1 MISKKTI
8 YLFVSLCILFA
19 PIYSCKPQKPDTGEQ
34 QNQEQNKDDEQ
45 NKDNEQPENT
55 DIAGGIDSFTLIEER
70 PDPVPVPGAVK
81 LADASLRIFFVGNS
95 FTQDAV
101 THLPGILAA
110 AGIRDV
116 TLAHC
121 YYGGRTVPEYNDWS
135 KKDYTLYK
143 AEKGASTW
151 TTHPE
156 KVSLA
161 QVATGGRWDIITIQE
176 HTGNFRAWTWTLD
189 EKNAILGLI
198 DKLDKTQKEK
208 PAFHYLLS
216 QAYFNMNKIGSGSK
230 PYITW
235 TDQAGMFEV
244 IVSQAKTVMK
254 EIDFNGIIS
263 TGAALQNLRTT
274 SLDTPMNLTRDG
286 YHMDYGTARYAAA
299 CTVYD
304 ALIEPIY
311 KISLDNNTFRYNKTD
326 TTDGKYTTPVTDAS
340 APICREAARY
350 DVEKPY
356 EVNTNKK

>member
-143 AEKGASTW
+143 AEKGA
-151 TTHPE
+151 E
-156 KVSLA
+156 
-161 QVATGGRWDIITIQE
+161 
-176 HTGNFRAWTWTLD
+176 
-189 EKNAILGLI
+189 
-198 DKLDKTQKEK
+198 
-208 PAFHYLLS
+208 
-216 QAYFNMNKIGSGSK
+216 
-230 PYITW
+230 
-235 TDQAGMFEV
+235 
-244 IVSQAKTVMK
+244 
-254 EIDFNGIIS
+254 
-263 TGAALQNLRTT
+263 
-274 SLDTPMNLTRDG
+274 
-286 YHMDYGTARYAAA
+286 
-299 CTVYD
+299 
-304 ALIEPIY
+304 
-311 KISLDNNTFRYNKTD
+311 
-326 TTDGKYTTPVTDAS
+326 
-340 APICREAARY
+340 
-350 DVEKPY
+350 
-356 EVNTNKK
+356 